1 MAHPPRIGIA
11 LGSGSSRGWAHIG
24 VLRAL
29 AEHGIHPE
37 IVCGCSVGAVV
48 GAAYAAQRL
57 DVLETGVLAFNRL
70 ELMRFFEL
78 NPSLNGFVNRDKL
91 QQFFHTNVCDAT
103 QSIEQLSCK
112 FASVATDLETGRE
125 IWFTQGAVLEA
136 VFASI
141 ALPGLFT
148 PYRYGKQWL
157 VDGGLVNPVPVS
169 MCRALG
175 ADVIIAVNLNGNIA
189 RRYANHIQKA
199 KPEKPA
205 DVTLSKTSDAEA
217 AKSETFVDTL
227 TTSLREYSAALF
239 PDTNS
244 KPKETAPSLMDALA
258 ASINIMQDKIT
269 RSRMVGDPPEILL
282 TPSLEHIGLLEF
294 HRAAEA
300 IAEGYDTVE
309 RMWSEINRLL
319 DAKS

>member
-103 QSIEQLSCK
+103 QRIEQLSCK

-199 KPEKPA
+199 KPA
-205 DVTLSKTSDAEA
+205 DVTSSKTSDAEA
-217 AKSETFVDTL
+217 VKSETFVDTL

-239 PDTNS
+239 PDTNR

-309 RMWSEINRLL
+309 RLLPEINRLL
-319 DAKS
+319 GAKS